1 MYIKMINDS
10 NQLILNLQLK
20 GDSFSEQ
27 TTLEKYLKQE
37 LDNITKDNIQDHW
50 NDAKESLGNKLIKN
64 KNDLSKYKNWA
75 YLSTTINLF
84 ILTGLCIKKFIK

>member
-20 GDSFSEQ
+20 GDGFSEQ

-84 ILTGLCIKKFIK
+84 ILTGLCFKKFIK

>member
-1 MYIKMINDS
+1 MINDS

-27 TTLEKYLKQE
+27 TILEKYLKQE

-84 ILTGLCIKKFIK
+84 ILTGLCFKKFIK

>member
-50 NDAKESLGNKLIKN
+50 NDAKESLGNKLLKN

>member
-1 MYIKMINDS
+1 MINDS

>member
-1 MYIKMINDS
+1 MVDES

-20 GDSFSEQ
+20 GESISEQ
-27 TTLEKYLKQE
+27 TTLEKYLKLE

-64 KNDLSKYKNWA
+64 KNDLSVYRNWA
-75 YLSTTINLF
+75 YLSTAINVF
-84 ILTGLCIKKFIK
+84 IITGLCVKKYIR

>member
-1 MYIKMINDS
+1 MINDS

-50 NDAKESLGNKLIKN
+50 NDAKESLGNKLLKN